1 MSPPKVPPHPLPAAG
16 QVPHPPWQR
25 LGPAGPL
32 VAQNLPDDPALS
44 RLSSAPTHP
53 LRDPSGL
60 RGPLRLRLCRAG
72 RGRARPRCGQPGVQ
86 PRTGHRADP
95 VRRDLP
101 PKERKHSSGYSPHPR
116 KRPGKRPEA
125 AALGAGPGLLLML
138 QQPGGLGGSRL
149 WAPGGDGSGPGR
161 GCSPREGHEQRWDE
175 KLRVYVAQRDVEMKE
190 RRAVSADSRTLYRV
204 TVSWARTGD

>member
-1 MSPPKVPPHPLPAAG
+1 MILPCPGSPR
-16 QVPHPPWQR
+16 HPPT
-25 LGPAGPL
+25 LCG
-32 VAQNLPDDPALS
+32 
-44 RLSSAPTHP
+44 
-53 LRDPSGL
+53 DPSHL

-125 AALGAGPGLLLML
+125 AGPGAGPGLLLML
-138 QQPGGLGGSRL
+138 QHPGGLGGSRV

-161 GCSPREGHEQRWDE
+161 GCSPREGQEQRWDK
-175 KLRVYVAQRDVEMKE
+175 KLRVYVARRDVEMKE
-190 RRAVSADSRTLYRV
+190 RRARSAGSRALYRV